1 MASCDLTEG
10 SITFCVCMCVWVKCE
25 VDCIN
30 IEYSVGEVADSE
42 TCPQEGRAEFLIM
55 LHVVPEG
62 AKKAPKD

>member
-1 MASCDLTEG
+1 MIRLREVSL
-10 SITFCVCMCVWVKCE
+10 SKCVCVCVWVKCK
-25 VDCIN
+25 VDCID

>member
-1 MASCDLTEG
+1 M
-10 SITFCVCMCVWVKCE
+10 
-25 VDCIN
+25 DCID

-62 AKKAPKD
+62 AKKHQKTKVFLSKSVIQKK